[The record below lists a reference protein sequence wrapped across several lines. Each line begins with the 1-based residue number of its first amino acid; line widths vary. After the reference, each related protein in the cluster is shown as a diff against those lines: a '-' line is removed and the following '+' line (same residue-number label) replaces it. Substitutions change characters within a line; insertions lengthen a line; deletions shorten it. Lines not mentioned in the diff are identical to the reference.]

1 MIVIKIKGEPSLPRG
16 KSSDVKP
23 KMIELGRNIGHKSF
37 MSIHTFF
44 MDKDEPAHLV
54 DQAIRDMKVIG
65 DASDEGDNG
74 VD

>member
-1 MIVIKIKGEPSLPRG
+1 
-16 KSSDVKP
+16 
-23 KMIELGRNIGHKSF
+23 MIELGRKIGHKSF
-37 MSIHTFF
+37 MSIRKFF

-54 DQAIRDMKVIG
+54 DQEIRDMKGIG